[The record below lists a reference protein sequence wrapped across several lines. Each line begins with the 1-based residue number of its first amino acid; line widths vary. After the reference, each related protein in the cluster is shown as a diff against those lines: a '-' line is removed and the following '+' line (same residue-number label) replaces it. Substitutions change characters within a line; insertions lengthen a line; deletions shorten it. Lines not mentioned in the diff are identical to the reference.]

1 MQSATCRLAFVAAAH
16 TGGVESRLKPHYA
29 GVAVCCPCGVRH
41 VAIPE
46 TLLAGL
52 PPDDER
58 EIRAAI
64 QADPPLDDDGV
75 YFTIASGDGS
85 VPCPGCG
92 HRSLAIAPMSL
103 N

>member
-1 MQSATCRLAFVAAAH
+1 VTIARLAFAGAAN
-16 TGGVESRLKPHYA
+16 TEDVTSKLRPPYA
-29 GVAVCCPCGVRH
+29 GVAVTCPCGVRH
-41 VAIPE
+41 LALPE
-46 TLLAGL
+46 TFLDGLA
-52 PPDDER
+52 PADER

-75 YFTIASGDGS
+75 YFTIASSDGT

-92 HRSLAIAPMSL
+92 RRALAIAPMSL

>member
-1 MQSATCRLAFVAAAH
+1 MGFASAANTH
-16 TGGVESRLKPHYA
+16 GVTSRLRPPYA
-29 GVAVCCPCGVRH
+29 GVAVTCQCGVRH
-41 VAIPE
+41 LALPE
-46 TLLAGL
+46 TFLAGL
-52 PPDDER
+52 PPEDER

-75 YFTIASGDGS
+75 HFTIASRDGT

-92 HRSLAIAPMSL
+92 RRALAIAPMSL